1 MESISSKVDDLRRQI
16 ARAEE
21 ELNELRAQLTHAEKE
36 EATAPP
42 DVTPLSLASQKEI
55 SKWPLSSEEY
65 KRYGRQMIVPNIGI
79 KGKISYPRAPRLY
92 PFMYIW
98 FMKY

>member
-21 ELNELRAQLTHAEKE
+21 ELEELRAQLAHAEKE

-42 DVTPLSLASQKEI
+42 DVTPLSLASQKPI
-55 SKWPLSSEEY
+55 SKWPLSSDEY

-79 KGKISYPRAPRLY
+79 KGKFLYLSIPPCYPSVDT
-92 PFMYIW
+92 MN
-98 FMKY
+98 